1 MCRRK
6 MLASR
11 FLIQTDDF
19 ALRELIRTSTLLCFT
34 TNLAGDMAD
43 ILTKR
48 VIIPVADAEAD
59 VTYYMVCQKQKKE
72 YEKAAREL
80 EKRFVKKKGNGEAQ

>member
-1 MCRRK
+1 MPPED
-6 MLASR
+6 AGSR

-59 VTYYMVCQKQKKE
+59 VTYYMVCQKQKKA
-72 YEKAAREL
+72 YEKARGNWKTVCE
-80 EKRFVKKKGNGEAQ
+80 KKGNGEAQ

>member
-1 MCRRK
+1 
-6 MLASR
+6 ML
-11 FLIQTDDF
+11 
-19 ALRELIRTSTLLCFT
+19 T

-59 VTYYMVCQKQKKE
+59 VTYYMVCQKQKKAVR
-72 YEKAAREL
+72 KSRE
-80 EKRFVKKKGNGEAQ
+80 GNWKNGL